1 MFALRGAETGDGLDI
16 AGGLDTE
23 GGLETEGVLS
33 NPNLV
38 CPGVKRPPK
47 KGALLGA
54 VGFAAAGV
62 EGRGGASGGN
72 AGNS

>member
-1 MFALRGAETGDGLDI
+1 MFVLRGLETGDILVT
-16 AGGLDTE
+16 AGGLETE
-23 GGLETEGVLS
+23 GGLDTEGVLS
-33 NPNLV
+33 NPSLV

-62 EGRGGASGGN
+62 EGIGGGSGGN
-72 AGNS
+72 AGSS